1 MVHIFKK
8 INLKLRLR
16 YFEKIFSIMPDQ
28 ILSINKI
35 KLNNVLGAELS
46 RFETIIRSYLTL
58 IQSSFVIITLV
69 IFTLLINKEIIILI
83 FFQ

>member
-1 MVHIFKK
+1 
-8 INLKLRLR
+8 
-16 YFEKIFSIMPDQ
+16 MPDQ

-58 IQSSFVIITLV
+58 IQSS
-69 IFTLLINKEIIILI
+69 LLL
-83 FFQ
+83 FHWLCLLS